1 MNQIKIE
8 KLNEKRS
15 SHSNSGPQEFMVGYV
30 PHRSGTYRI
39 EISGDIEH
47 VDQFSTAIQVLEQAK
62 EEDEVIIYLQTNGGS
77 VDAGEAF
84 IHAMRKCEA
93 PIHIVAT
100 GGVHSMGTHI
110 LMEGDSLE
118 LSSGFNALVH
128 CGSNGAYGTAYEYHT
143 KSAFDADF
151 RVRQF
156 REAYEGMFSSK
167 EIDDIL
173 AGKDYWLDGQGWLDR
188 AQKRSDYFR
197 AKFEAQMKPQRK
209 SRTKAVVKKPSANII
224 VDATTDK

>member
-1 MNQIKIE
+1 MNQVKIE
-8 KLNEKRS
+8 KLNQQRS
-15 SHSNSGPQEFMVGYV
+15 SYGCDEHKEFAVGFV

-62 EEDEVIIYLQTNGGS
+62 EEDEVVIYLQTNGGS

-84 IHAMRKCEA
+84 IHAMRKCAA

-118 LSSGFNALVH
+118 LSSGFNALIH
-128 CGSNGAYGTAYEYHT
+128 GGSNGAYGTVNEYMT
-143 KSAFDADF
+143 KSVFDANF

-156 REAYEGMFSSK
+156 KEAYEGMFSNK
-167 EIDDIL
+167 ELEDIL
-173 AGKDYWLDGQGWLDR
+173 AGKDYWLDGPGWLER
-188 AQKRSDYFR
+188 AQKRSEYFR
-197 AKFEAQMKPQRK
+197 AKFEEQMRPPRK
-209 SRTKAVVKKPSANII
+209 VRKTQKKP
-224 VDATTDK
+224 VDKTTEA

>member
-1 MNQIKIE
+1 MNQVKIE
-8 KLNEKRS
+8 RLNQKRS
-15 SHSNSGPQEFMVGYV
+15 SNGSDGYQEFAVGYI

-62 EEDEVIIYLQTNGGS
+62 EEDEVVIYLQTNGGS

-156 REAYEGMFSSK
+156 REAYEGMFSAK

-173 AGKDYWLDGQGWLDR
+173 AGKDYWLDGQGWMDR
-188 AQKRSDYFR
+188 AMKRSEYFKN
-197 AKFEAQMKPQRK
+197 KFEKQMKPARK
-209 SRTKAVVKKPSANII
+209 PRAKRTIKKPL
-224 VDATTDK
+224 DAATEK